1 MEVVGISCTIH
12 FTIGLNLKFPL
23 GKSTLLAAIGRREIP
38 IQDSIDIYHLTR
50 EMPPSEKSALQAVL
64 DVDQE
69 RNRLEKL
76 AEDLAQ
82 YHDDGN

>member
-1 MEVVGISCTIH
+1 M
-12 FTIGLNLKFPL
+12 
-23 GKSTLLAAIGRREIP
+23 AAIGRREIP